1 MNRDLHSI
9 RRDYQFEDLLEDS
22 AGDDPFAFFDQW
34 LAFAI
39 DEGVDDP
46 TAMMI
51 STVDAQGQPHARIV
65 LLKDRNESGFTF
77 FTNYDSDKGQQLAHN
92 NKACL
97 TFFWP
102 TLSRQIRI
110 EGEVEKVAREVSET
124 YFSSRPRGSQ
134 LAARTSKQSAII
146 KNREALQKAFKA
158 EEDAFLNQK
167 VACPENWGGYTL
179 KPTFIEFWQG
189 RPSRLHDRLCFNKT
203 GDQWTLVRKAP

>member
-1 MNRDLHSI
+1 MNRDLHAI
-9 RRDYQFEDLLEDS
+9 RRDYQFEALLEDTV
-22 AGDDPFAFFDQW
+22 GDDPTAFFDQW

-46 TAMMI
+46 TAMLI
-51 STVDAQGQPHARIV
+51 STVDAQGQPHARVV
-65 LLKDRNESGFTF
+65 LLKEHNESGFTF
-77 FTNYDSDKGQQLAHN
+77 FTNYESDKGQQLAHN

-110 EGEVEKVAREVSET
+110 EGTVEKVLREVSED

-146 KNREALQKAFKA
+146 KDRSVLQAAFKA
-158 EEDAFLNQK
+158 EEKAFTDQK

-179 KPTFIEFWQG
+179 NPTSIEFWQG
-189 RPSRLHDRLCFNKT
+189 RPSRLHDRLCFSKINE
-203 GDQWTLVRKAP
+203 QWTLRRKAP